1 MTTPINT
8 SYEEWIPRWI
18 SHIGQAD
25 DPIRVPPAAKAVT
38 TPLVTRNW
46 ISLLANHP
54 NKELTSFFTTGLS
67 QGFQIGYRPQQLL
80 KSAKH
85 NLACALEHP
94 EVVDQYLT
102 EELAHNRVAGPF
114 HIARTPY
121 MHISRF
127 GVIPKHHQP
136 NKWRLIID
144 LSHPADH
151 SVNDG
156 IPKSLCSLSYIT
168 IDTAISN
175 ILELGQGTLLA
186 KIDIKH
192 AFRLLPVHPIDCH
205 LLAMCWRNQIFVD
218 TCLPFGLRSAPKLF
232 NILAD
237 LLSWILEQHG
247 VTRLLHYLDDFLLM
261 GPPQSPICQSNLLV
275 VKHVCSLLGI
285 PLALEKVEGPSDSR
299 TFLGIILDTQHME
312 ACLPA
317 EKIQRIQTSLS
328 SWLKKKKATKRE
340 ILSLVGL
347 LQHATKVVKPGR
359 TFVARMYATAA
370 KVRRLSFYTRLT
382 RGFRS
387 DLQWWHMFII
397 RWNGIS
403 LLHNTLTTIPSD
415 FQIQTDASGSWGC
428 GAHFNGKWILLPWSA
443 DWAPISIMAKELV
456 PILLS
461 CAVWSRM
468 LSKRKIEFKCDNRS
482 VVEAV
487 KKGSSK
493 DTMAMHLLRCLWF
506 LTAIFDIQ
514 ITVAHTRS
522 TQYFS
527 RSSVQKST

>member
-1 MTTPINT
+1 MTPPVNM

-25 DPIRVPPAAKAVT
+25 DPISVPPAAKAVT

-46 ISLLANHP
+46 ISLLAKHP

-67 QGFQIGYRPQQLL
+67 QGFQIGYRPQQSL
-80 KSAKH
+80 KSAKR

-102 EELAHNRVAGPF
+102 DELAHNRVAGPF
-114 HIARTPY
+114 HTAWTPY

-192 AFRLLPVHPIDCH
+192 AFRLHPVHPVDHH

-232 NILAD
+232 NILAN
-237 LLSWILEQHG
+237 LLSWTLEQHG

-285 PLALEKVEGPSDSR
+285 PLALEKVEGPSDSL
-299 TFLGIILDTQHME
+299 TFLGIILDTQRME
-312 ACLPA
+312 ARLPA
-317 EKIQRIQTSLS
+317 EKIQCIKTSLS
-328 SWLKKKKATKRE
+328 SWLKK
-340 ILSLVGL
+340 
-347 LQHATKVVKPGR
+347 
-359 TFVARMYATAA
+359 
-370 KVRRLSFYTRLT
+370 RRL
-382 RGFRS
+382 
-387 DLQWWHMFII
+387 
-397 RWNGIS
+397 
-403 LLHNTLTTIPSD
+403 PS
-415 FQIQTDASGSWGC
+415 
-428 GAHFNGKWILLPWSA
+428 
-443 DWAPISIMAKELV
+443 
-456 PILLS
+456 
-461 CAVWSRM
+461 
-468 LSKRKIEFKCDNRS
+468 
-482 VVEAV
+482 V
-487 KKGSSK
+487 KYY
-493 DTMAMHLLRCLWF
+493 HL
-506 LTAIFDIQ
+506 
-514 ITVAHTRS
+514 
-522 TQYFS
+522 
-527 RSSVQKST
+527 